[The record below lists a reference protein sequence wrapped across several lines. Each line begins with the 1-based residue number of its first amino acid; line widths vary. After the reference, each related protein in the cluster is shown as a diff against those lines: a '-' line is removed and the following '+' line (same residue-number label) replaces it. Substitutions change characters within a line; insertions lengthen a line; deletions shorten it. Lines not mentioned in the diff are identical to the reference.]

1 MVNSHAGLVSTF
13 HTGLSSFEHGRHM
26 MKHSLESE
34 IAPQT
39 KPHGDKVSFQ
49 KHLQDNVQH
58 IKIHQQVMLKGV

>member
-1 MVNSHAGLVSTF
+1 
-13 HTGLSSFEHGRHM
+13 M